1 MKLRVYESKLEE
13 RICRKEKESLMDR
26 LYSRL
31 NTVIARNSKLEN
43 NSEKIIRDMHQRES
57 EGKHEKELNVGRVE
71 E

>member
-1 MKLRVYESKLEE
+1 
-13 RICRKEKESLMDR
+13 MDR

-57 EGKHEKELNVGRVE
+57 EGKHENELNVGRVE